1 MTTNTANSTTE
12 HARTQAKTPLACA
25 QGYIAR
31 GWSPIPLKAN
41 SKQPIGRDWNSLRI
55 DASTAPQH
63 FNGTPCNI
71 GILLGE
77 PSGGLVD
84 IDLDCPEAI
93 ALADAFL
100 PPTDALF
107 GRDSTGRAHRLYTAH
122 GFKREPFTDPDAPK
136 DSAMLVEI
144 RGTGGQT
151 MFPPSIHPCGE
162 AVRWHSDGDP
172 AAMDADTLRRQVSIL
187 AASALIV
194 RRWDKGNRQDLTMA
208 LAGALLQS
216 GQDVDEVSRFL
227 EHLANAAGDRELKDR
242 RAAVEATARKVERG
256 EPVTGKAKLK
266 ELLGAK
272 TANAIIKWL
281 GLKGTTKPL
290 VLGCTDADNAR
301 RFAARF
307 ERDARYCRPW
317 KDWLLYE
324 GGRWARDERGQ
335 TVLMAET
342 VARGIFEEA
351 ARADQKDEAV
361 ALSKWANSSLSK
373 RALDAMVA
381 LAQSH
386 LAISP
391 GEFDQAP
398 WLFNVRNGTV
408 DLRIG
413 ELRQPERDDL
423 LTKQAPIL
431 FDADAACPTWER
443 FLLEIMGGNA
453 ALVDYLRR
461 AAGYSLTG
469 STREQ
474 CLFILYGTGRNGKS
488 TFIETMN
495 AALGEYSRKA
505 EMRAFLNK
513 GDNAGVN
520 NDIAA
525 LRGARL
531 VSAVE
536 IGAERRL
543 NEPLI
548 KEITGGDT
556 ITARFLFGEFFEF
569 RPEFKV
575 FLAVN
580 HKPVIKG
587 TDEGIWRR
595 VRLVPFDVTIA
606 PEKVDKELPEKLRA
620 ELPGILNWAIR
631 GCLEWQR
638 DGLQDPP
645 EVLGATEEYRAE
657 SDTVAPFVNE
667 CCILGEGKSVPAGKL
682 FEEYEQWC
690 KGAGEFAQSKTQFR
704 DQLRALGIEPA
715 KLVRPGG
722 GQGPVRC
729 YHGIGLLANVPD
741 PASEQVPDWV

>member
-1 MTTNTANSTTE
+1 MNTANNTT
-12 HARTQAKTPLACA
+12 ACAKTQAKTPLEVALE
-25 QGYIAR
+25 YIAR
-31 GWSPIPLKAN
+31 GWSVTPIEYRAKHPPPRASWAKEYL
-41 SKQPIGRDWNSLRI
+41 DLRI
-55 DASTAPQH
+55 DASNAPQY
-63 FNGTPCNI
+63 FNGARSNI

-93 ALADAFL
+93 ALAPSILPDTLCFGRATALRSHWLYSAPGMQYEKLSDPDLTGGDATILELRGNRKMTVF
-100 PPTDALF
+100 PGSTHKDTGEAIEWSDPTDNDPPRSLDDEDAGKLLK
-107 GRDSTGRAHRLYTAH
+107 SIRA
-122 GFKREPFTDPDAPK
+122 
-136 DSAMLVEI
+136 
-144 RGTGGQT
+144 
-151 MFPPSIHPCGE
+151 
-162 AVRWHSDGDP
+162 
-172 AAMDADTLRRQVSIL
+172 L
-187 AASALIV
+187 AACVLII
-194 RRWDKGNRQDLTMA
+194 RSWNNRQDLT
-208 LAGALLQS
+208 LYLTGALLKAGYPVETVRSVLAVIIQLV
-216 GQDVDEVSRFL
+216 GDEEPRK
-227 EHLANAAGDRELKDR
+227 RES
-242 RAAVEATARKVERG
+242 AIEATIRKYQKGDESAIAG
-256 EPVTGKAKLK
+256 ISKLK
-266 ELLGAK
+266 ELMSPGRYARVVQ
-272 TANAIIKWL
+272 WL

-324 GGRWARDERGQ
+324 GGRWVRDERGQ
-335 TVLMAET
+335 TVLMAEI
-342 VARGIFEEA
+342 VARSIFEEA
-351 ARADQKDEAV
+351 ARADQKDEAMT
-361 ALSKWANSSLSK
+361 LSKWANSSLNK
-373 RALDAMVA
+373 RGLDAMVS

-408 DLRIG
+408 DLSTG
-413 ELRQPERDDL
+413 ELRQPDRDEL
-423 LTKQAPIL
+423 LTKQAPVL
-431 FDADAACPTWER
+431 FDANAACPTWER
-443 FLLEIMGGNA
+443 FLLEIMGGND

-488 TFIETMN
+488 TFIETLN

-556 ITARFLFGEFFEF
+556 ITARFLYEEFFQF
-569 RPEFKV
+569 KPEFKV

-606 PEKVDKELPEKLRA
+606 PDKVDKDLPDKLQA
-620 ELPGILNWAIR
+620 ELPGILNWEI
-631 GCLEWQR
+631 G
-638 DGLQDPP
+638 
-645 EVLGATEEYRAE
+645 RAH
-657 SDTVAPFVNE
+657 V
-667 CCILGEGKSVPAGKL
+667 
-682 FEEYEQWC
+682 
-690 KGAGEFAQSKTQFR
+690 
-704 DQLRALGIEPA
+704 
-715 KLVRPGG
+715 
-722 GQGPVRC
+722 
-729 YHGIGLLANVPD
+729 
-741 PASEQVPDWV
+741 